1 MLGPAAPE
9 MMGPFMQRT
18 FRDVNDP
25 TMAITQAVITFGFCI
40 VFGLFYVR
48 SVAKNRTP

>member
-1 MLGPAAPE
+1 
-9 MMGPFMQRT
+9 
-18 FRDVNDP
+18 
-25 TMAITQAVITFGFCI
+25 VITFAFCI